1 MTESCKCSS
10 ERGLDPVGVL
20 ESMLAEQR
28 KTNHLLA
35 LLIQALADEGK
46 IDADM
51 PRVDLSG
58 RPI

>member
-10 ERGLDPVGVL
+10 ERGLDPAGVL
-20 ESMLAEQR
+20 EQILAEQR

-35 LLIQALADEGK
+35 LLIQALADEGE

>member
-1 MTESCKCSS
+1 MTASCKCSS
-10 ERGLDPVGVL
+10 EHGLEQAAVL
-20 ESMLAEQR
+20 EQILAEQR

-35 LLIQALADEGK
+35 LLIQALADEGE
-46 IDADM
+46 IDAGM

>member
-35 LLIQALADEGK
+35 LLIRRWPMRA
-46 IDADM
+46 
-51 PRVDLSG
+51 R
-58 RPI
+58 